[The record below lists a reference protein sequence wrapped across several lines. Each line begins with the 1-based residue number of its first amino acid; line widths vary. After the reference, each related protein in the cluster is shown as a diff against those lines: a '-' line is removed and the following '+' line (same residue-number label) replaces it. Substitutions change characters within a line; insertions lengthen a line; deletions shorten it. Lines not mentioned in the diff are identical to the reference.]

1 MPTAKLKEF
10 LNAHGV
16 AHTIIP
22 HSVAFTATSVAGA
35 AHIPGKEMAKTVVV
49 NLDGHLALAVVP
61 ADRQVNLERLRQ
73 ATGAVSVELADEREF
88 IGDFPECEPGAM
100 PPFGNLYGMPVYV
113 EPHLAED
120 AQIAFNAGSHTELVS
135 MAYKDF
141 ERLVHPRLVDM

>member
-1 MPTAKLKEF
+1 MPTNKLKEC

-16 AHTIIP
+16 AHAIIP
-22 HSVAFTATSVAGA
+22 HPLAFTATSVAGA

-49 NLDGHLALAVVP
+49 SLDGHLALAVVP
-61 ADRQVNLERLRQ
+61 ANRKVDLERLRQ
-73 ATGAVSVELADEREF
+73 VTGALSAELADEREF

-100 PPFGNLYGMPVYV
+100 PPFGNLYGMPVFV

-120 AQIAFNAGSHTELVS
+120 RQIAFNAGSHTELIS

-141 ERLVHPRLVDM
+141 ERLVHPKLVDM